1 MIHKNRG
8 NRRKTG
14 YKKATRKE
22 KIIKNLH
29 NYWSYKSL
37 HELVKGKIH
46 CSCPMGKA
54 KTNNSM
60 NKSKGPIDENRSFC
74 RLACTNYRYGKKYW
88 KKSDRKKIDSMNYQ
102 FKEYKKEGI

>member
-1 MIHKNRG
+1 MIHNNRG
-8 NRRKTG
+8 NRRKTN
-14 YKKATRKE
+14 YKKAIRKA

-29 NYWSYKSL
+29 NYWNYKSL

-46 CSCPMGKA
+46 CSCPMCKA

-60 NKSKGPIDENRSFC
+60 NKSKGPIDGNRSFC

-88 KKSDRKKIDSMNYQ
+88 KISDRKKIDSMNN
-102 FKEYKKEGI
+102 KKEEYYMG